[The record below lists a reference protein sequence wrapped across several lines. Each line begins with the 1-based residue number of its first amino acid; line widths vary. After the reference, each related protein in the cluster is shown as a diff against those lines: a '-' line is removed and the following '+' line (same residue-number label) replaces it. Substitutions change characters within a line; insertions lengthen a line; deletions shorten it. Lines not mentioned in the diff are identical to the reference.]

1 VSRGRLPGEV
11 LRLAMWSGPRN
22 VSTAFMRSWENR
34 EDTLVVD
41 EPFYAHYLD
50 YTGLDHPGREE
61 VIAAHER
68 DWRRVV
74 SALLAPVPEG
84 IGILYQKQMSHH
96 LLPHMGREWLG
107 SVTHGFLIRDPRSM
121 LVSLGEKLDDFD
133 LLATGLP
140 QQVEIFDYVVRSTGQ
155 VPPVIDAAELL
166 AAPEPMLRALCAVLD
181 VEFSPRMLS
190 WPPGPRPTDGAWAKY
205 WYERVERS
213 TGFESQAKEELPELT
228 GRLAAIERQ
237 CRPLYEK
244 LRQHRL
250 RT

>member
-84 IGILYQKQMSHH
+84 IEILYQKQMSHH

-166 AAPEPMLRALCAVLD
+166 AAPEPMLRALCAALD

-213 TGFESQAKEELPELT
+213 TSFESQAKEELPELT

>member
-1 VSRGRLPGEV
+1 MSRGRLPGAV

-107 SVTHGFLIRDPRSM
+107 SMTHGFLIRDPRPM
-121 LVSLGEKLDDFD
+121 LVSLGDKLGDFD

-140 QQVEIFDYVVRSTGQ
+140 QQVEIFDHVVRTTGQ
-155 VPPVIDAAELL
+155 VPPVVDAAELL
-166 AAPEPMLRALCAVLD
+166 AAPEPMLRALCAALD

-190 WPPGPRPTDGAWAKY
+190 WPPGPRATDGAWAKY
-205 WYERVERS
+205 WYDRVELS
-213 TGFESQAKEELPELT
+213 TGFEAQAREEPLELT
-228 GRLAAIERQ
+228 GRLAEIERQ